1 MNWATNPTRE
11 PTTTGGGV
19 CQSTDLMLADHRGAL
34 VGSPAGRDHRQ
45 RARDLGLDGHVDAH
59 RDILTRDS
67 GEGTNTT
74 RRGPKDPL
82 RREASREPRVPVSVW
97 PRHSLVP
104 RLDRADPRWTNR
116 SDPSGRDRTGRRL
129 PEVRD
134 DGEVCR

>member
-74 RRGPKDPL
+74 RRVATGP
-82 RREASREPRVPVSVW
+82 AGGSRKFAMTARCV
-97 PRHSLVP
+97 
-104 RLDRADPRWTNR
+104 D
-116 SDPSGRDRTGRRL
+116 DRTATGVDR
-129 PEVRD
+129 
-134 DGEVCR
+134 